1 MKNVVL
7 WNISEGVSIIQKS
20 TCHAVFG
27 KQMLFSWATRIRTLK
42 MTESE
47 SVALPF
53 GDSPLFIF
61 AALTATAKIIIH
73 IIPVE
78 VKHFFYIFLYP
89 GKYAQISP
97 LLTQLLHWILTK
109 DTRLCHGIWIK
120 DCI

>member
-53 GDSPLFIF
+53 GDSPSIQRYILYSSYRVTSSIFFIF
-61 AALTATAKIIIH
+61 AGFFEAFSWSGCILTA
-73 IIPVE
+73 
-78 VKHFFYIFLYP
+78 L
-89 GKYAQISP
+89 
-97 LLTQLLHWILTK
+97 
-109 DTRLCHGIWIK
+109 
-120 DCI
+120 

>member
-1 MKNVVL
+1 MNTELKNVVL

-53 GDSPLFIF
+53 GDSPIFYFI
-61 AALTATAKIIIH
+61 AVSATFIII
-73 IIPVE
+73 
-78 VKHFFYIFLYP
+78 
-89 GKYAQISP
+89 S
-97 LLTQLLHWILTK
+97 
-109 DTRLCHGIWIK
+109 
-120 DCI
+120 

>member
-53 GDSPLFIF
+53 GDSPSIQRYILYISYRV
-61 AALTATAKIIIH
+61 TSS
-73 IIPVE
+73 
-78 VKHFFYIFLYP
+78 IFLFLQDFL
-89 GKYAQISP
+89 K
-97 LLTQLLHWILTK
+97 LF
-109 DTRLCHGIWIK
+109 HGAVVF
-120 DCI
+120 